1 MASIPEQVKSL
12 IEKAE
17 VYDPVLAAAD
27 PAIMTSRTI
36 PYEELTDIDLEDM
49 YQYNYPQNVPWLIQ
63 IRKDFIERKHPEEL
77 Y

>member
-1 MASIPEQVKSL
+1 MASIPDQVKSL

-17 VYDPVLAAAD
+17 VFDPALDKAD
-27 PAIMTSRTI
+27 PSIVACRVI
-36 PYEELTDIDLEDM
+36 PYEKLTDIDLEGM